1 MMLMHQKTFLSSSK
15 IQKVRVNLSLNL
27 KVQDLILTLA
37 IVMKRSNK
45 NLCNNIDTT
54 KDSIKDK
61 IKDFNKVSLSLKN
74 IDNIW
79 LKFIELKKFNQNSK
93 DSTPTLMVSSETTIM
108 MELGKRLTIETCQE
122 IS

>member
-93 DSTPTLMVSSETTIM
+93 DSTLILMVSSETTIM

>member
-54 KDSIKDK
+54 KN
-61 IKDFNKVSLSLKN
+61 FNKDSLSLKN

-93 DSTPTLMVSSETTIM
+93 DSTLILMVSSETTIM